1 MILKSIYKAFAFW
14 CSAILISVVLLG
26 LFVLPIFLY
35 FSKDLPD
42 YHQLT
47 EYDPPTI
54 SRIYSAEGDLMSELA
69 VERRIFRK
77 INEIPQV
84 VINAFVAAEDQ
95 NYYNHPGID
104 IMSIIRA
111 GFQNLGHIGSDRNPV
126 GGSTI
131 TQQVVK
137 NFLLSNERSISR
149 KIKEAILAYRIN
161 KVYSKDRILELY
173 LNQIYL
179 GNGAYG
185 VTSAALSYFNKDLKN
200 VTLEEAALLAALPKA
215 PSLLDPTRNPDRAK
229 ARRDWVLER
238 MDEEGFITS
247 DQAKASSAKPIA
259 LNPRFESS
267 ILDSG
272 YYNESVRL
280 EIIEKYGYDKVYQ
293 DGLSV
298 YTNLDKDMQKY
309 ADDAL
314 RAGLIEYDRRHGFTG
329 PLKSIKFEG
338 DSWKGALNQIDTPE
352 GAGSWRLGLVLSVT
366 EAGANV
372 GFKDGSKGTIPMEG
386 LSWARKRLKSG
397 YMGKSVEGPKDVLKA
412 GDVILVGK
420 HQEKGIFTLEQIPQ
434 ANGALVAMQP
444 KTGKVLAMSGG
455 YSFKESKYNR
465 ALQAQ
470 RQPGSA
476 FKPIVYLTALEKGF
490 TPTSLVKDEP
500 ISISQGPGKPAWTPR
515 NYEGKFLGTITM
527 RKALEKSKN
536 LATVHLITQVGARS
550 VANVA
555 TRLKVYDTP
564 PPAYYS
570 MALGA
575 VETTLMKLTSAYAAF
590 ASDGMQVDGKLID
603 RIQDRKGNM
612 IYTSDT
618 RLCEG
623 CGTQAMEGQE
633 PSAPNDEPAIS
644 YTAKH
649 VIEPMVNYQMVSMLQ
664 GVVDRGTGARA
675 RKLNKVLAG
684 KTGTSNDSNDTWFIG
699 FSPDLVV
706 GVFVGYD
713 APKSLG
719 DKEQGASV
727 ALPIFIKF
735 MEHALKDMP
744 NKEFPIPEG
753 ITFVDTSYDL
763 GADGFSFGMGT
774 TVKEPVKP
782 GDKAKAATEESSGF
796 SFFGS
801 SDTSTKDDV
810 NFDSGGV
817 Y

>member
-1 MILKSIYKAFAFW
+1 MILKSIYRAFAFW
-14 CSAILISVVLLG
+14 SSALFVSVVLLG

-42 YHQLT
+42 YNQLT

-54 SRIYSAEGDLMSELA
+54 SRIYSSEGELMSELA

-104 IMSIIRA
+104 IMSIVRA
-111 GFQNLGHIGSDRNPV
+111 AFQNLGHIGSDRNPV

-215 PSLLDPTRNPDRAK
+215 PSLLDPTKNPDRAK

-238 MDEEGFITS
+238 MEEEGFISS
-247 DQAKASSAKPIA
+247 DQEKAALNKPIS

-280 EIIEKYGYDKVYQ
+280 ELIEKYGYDKVYQ
-293 DGLSV
+293 DGFSV
-298 YTNLDKDMQKY
+298 YTNLNKDMQKY

-329 PLKSIKFEG
+329 PIKNIKVSG
-338 DSWKGALNQIDTPE
+338 DNWKGSLNQIDTPE
-352 GAGSWRLGLVLSVT
+352 AAGSWRLAIVLGLT
-366 EAGANV
+366 ESGASV
-372 GFKDGSKGTIPMEG
+372 GFKDGKKGTIPLENM
-386 LSWARKRLKSG
+386 SWARKRLKNG
-397 YMGKSVEGPKDVLKA
+397 YMGKAIGSPKDVLQT
-412 GDVILVGK
+412 GDIILVGT
-420 HQEKGIFTLEQIPQ
+420 KGEGGAYTLEQIPQ

-455 YSFKESKYNR
+455 YSFKDSKYNR
-465 ALQAQ
+465 ALQAL

-490 TPTSLVKDEP
+490 VPTSLVKDEP

-527 RKALEKSKN
+527 RKALEKSRN
-536 LATVHLITQVGARS
+536 LATVFLITQVGARS
-550 VANVA
+550 VANTA

-575 VETTLMKLTSAYAAF
+575 VETTLMKLTSSYATF
-590 ASDGMQVDGKLID
+590 ASDGMMVEGKLID
-603 RIQDRKGNM
+603 RIQDRKGNL
-612 IYTSDT
+612 IYTTDT
-618 RLCEG
+618 TLCDG
-623 CGTQAMEGQE
+623 CGTQAKEDTPATAPSEE
-633 PSAPNDEPAIS
+633 PVIS
-644 YTAKH
+644 HIAKPI
-649 VIEPMVNYQMVSMLQ
+649 IEPMVNYQLVSMLQ
-664 GVVDRGTGARA
+664 GAVDRGTGARA
-675 RKLNKVLAG
+675 KKIGKVLAG

-727 ALPIFIKF
+727 ALPIFVKF
-735 MEHALKDMP
+735 MENAIKDMP
-744 NKEFPIPEG
+744 NKPFYVPEG
-753 ITFVDTSYDL
+753 IQFVDTSYDL
-763 GADGFSFGMGT
+763 GADGFSFGIGQ

-782 GDKAKAATEESSGF
+782 GDKKKEESSESSGF
-796 SFFGS
+796 LFFGAG
-801 SDTSTKDDV
+801 SDPKEDV
-810 NFDSGGV
+810 NYDSGGV